1 MTTLINNDFF
11 LYSILIIT
19 VYFIYYIRRDVLSLV
34 FIGLSFFLFQFIPLV
49 VIFFERK
56 DTIYARQSIYFSG
69 IFLLGFIFSYFIFKP
84 KKSSLSSIF
93 INNINYIKKYSSI
106 SGYLVITGIILKIIG
121 GDIVH
126 SSIIKIPW
134 SFTFLYGISDRI
146 YYFGVMLTVINL
158 YFYGFK
164 GKDKIILITIIM
176 LGFFGGSRITILLP
190 LSFLLML
197 HISLNGGK
205 SMLKMGLVG
214 FLILI
219 FIIVSVGLFRIDSED
234 RIFSYE
240 DLLDLFLF
248 RISEFYWPMALIEK
262 IGDDLVAINPF
273 WIFSGFWGLFP
284 SSFSEIITGQSV
296 FSRDTDTMLNSG
308 LGSIYMSVPMT
319 PIGEGYYWLGQFGVW
334 LIGVIFGLGF
344 AFVNLLL
351 KKMRPLIAILVIIQ
365 LYRLSFTLPVAA
377 YAEFISFVSKD
388 IVISVFL
395 SYIIVGVYRYKPNQT
410 NSLKYI

>member
-1 MTTLINNDFF
+1 MTFLINNNLF
-11 LYSILIIT
+11 LYSTLIFT
-19 VYFIYYIRRDVLSLV
+19 VSLIYYVRRDLLSLV
-34 FIGLSFFLFQFIPLV
+34 FIGLSFFLFQLIPLI

-56 DTIYARQSIYFSG
+56 DVIYARQSIYFSG
-69 IFLLGFIFSYFIFKP
+69 IFLLGYILSYFIFKP
-84 KKSSLSSIF
+84 KRASLSHIF
-93 INNINYIKKYSSI
+93 INNMAFIKKYSSI
-106 SGYLVITGIILKIIG
+106 SAYLVITGIILKIIG

-134 SFTFLYGISDRI
+134 SFSFLYGISDRI

-158 YFYGFK
+158 YFFGFK

-205 SMLKMGLVG
+205 AMLKMGLVG
-214 FLILI
+214 FVILI
-219 FIIVSVGLFRIDSED
+219 FIIVAVGLFRIDSED

-262 IGDDLVAINPF
+262 ISDGLVAMKPF
-273 WIFSGFWGLFP
+273 WIFSGFWGIFP
-284 SSFSEIITGQSV
+284 SSVSEIITGQSV

-319 PIGEGYYWLGQFGVW
+319 PIGEGFYWLGQFGVG
-334 LIGVIFGLGF
+334 LIGFVFGLGF
-344 AFVNLLL
+344 ALVNLLL
-351 KKMRPLIAILVIIQ
+351 KKMRPLISILVIIQ

-377 YAEFISFVSKD
+377 YAEFISFISKD
-388 IVISVFL
+388 IVISIIL
-395 SYIIVGVYRYKPNQT
+395 SYIIVRIYSHKT
-410 NSLKYI
+410 NHGNI